1 MWQTSLYR
9 AAAPA
14 IDASQGQVGVTE
26 MNNAVMAVDN
36 VLVITGG
43 TGGMGLACARA
54 LADRGRLLLV
64 DLREDL
70 LDQAR
75 KALGAQGAVVDTL
88 PCDVTSATDVAAVAD
103 RVRELGR
110 LRCLVHTAGV
120 SPEMADA
127 ATVLDVDLAGSVRIT
142 DAFFP
147 LVNPGSSAILIG
159 SIAGYSDVPAAVEP
173 LLDDPLADGFLAAV
187 EQALG
192 QPLDS
197 PTAYVL
203 AKRGVTRLAE
213 RLATPWGKTGGR
225 TVAISPGLIDTPMG
239 RLELDRQS
247 IIPVMIEVTP
257 VKRPDR
263 PLPGRPED
271 IAATVAFLES
281 DAAAFISGC
290 DIRVDG
296 GLVGAGKHLMG
307 VG

>member
-1 MWQTSLYR
+1 MT
-9 AAAPA
+9 
-14 IDASQGQVGVTE
+14 IE
-26 MNNAVMAVDN
+26 NI
-36 VLVITGG
+36 LVITGG
-43 TGGMGLACARA
+43 AGGMGLACARA

-64 DLREDL
+64 DVREDL
-70 LDQAR
+70 LEQAR
-75 KALGAQGAVVDTL
+75 KTLGAQGAVVETL
-88 PCDVTSATDVAAVAD
+88 RCDVTSPADVAAVAD
-103 RVRELGR
+103 RVSELGR

-142 DAFFP
+142 DALFP

-159 SIAGYSDVPAAVEP
+159 SIAGYSDVLPTVEP
-173 LLDDPLADGFLAAV
+173 LLDDPLADGFFAAV
-187 EQALG
+187 ELAQG

-197 PTAYVL
+197 ETAYVL

-213 RLATPWGKTGGR
+213 RLATPWGKKGGR
-225 TVAISPGLIDTPMG
+225 TIAISPGLIDTSMG
-239 RLELDRQS
+239 RLELDRQP

>member
-1 MWQTSLYR
+1 
-9 AAAPA
+9 
-14 IDASQGQVGVTE
+14 
-26 MNNAVMAVDN
+26 MAVDN

-43 TGGMGLACARA
+43 AGGMGLACARA

-75 KALGAQGAVVDTL
+75 IGLGGQGAVVDTL
-88 PCDVTSATDVAAVAD
+88 RCDVTSASDVAAVAD
-103 RVRELGR
+103 RVRELGH

-142 DAFFP
+142 DALFP
-147 LVNPGSSAILIG
+147 LVNLGSSAILIG

-197 PTAYVL
+197 ATAYVL

-213 RLATPWGKTGGR
+213 RLATPWGKRGGR

-239 RLELDRQS
+239 RLELDRQPL
-247 IIPVMIEVTP
+247 IPMMIEVTP
-257 VKRPDR
+257 VKRPHR

-281 DAAAFISGC
+281 DAAAFVSGC

>member
-1 MWQTSLYR
+1 M
-9 AAAPA
+9 
-14 IDASQGQVGVTE
+14 
-26 MNNAVMAVDN
+26 
-36 VLVITGG
+36 
-43 TGGMGLACARA
+43 GMACARA

-64 DLREDL
+64 DVREDL
-70 LDQAR
+70 LDQAH
-75 KALGAQGAVVDTL
+75 KALSGYGADVETL
-88 PCDVTSATDVAAVAD
+88 RCDVASPADVAAVAD

-120 SPEMADA
+120 SPEMTDA

-142 DAFFP
+142 DALFP

-159 SIAGYSDVPAAVEP
+159 SIAGYSEVPAAVEP
-173 LLDDPLADGFLAAV
+173 LLDDPLADGFLAAI

-192 QPLDS
+192 KTLDS
-197 PTAYVL
+197 ATAYVL

-213 RLATPWGKTGGR
+213 RLATPWGKRGGR

-239 RLELDRQS
+239 RMELDRQE

-271 IAATVAFLES
+271 IAAAVAFLES

>member
-1 MWQTSLYR
+1 MT
-9 AAAPA
+9 
-14 IDASQGQVGVTE
+14 
-26 MNNAVMAVDN
+26 VDN
-36 VLVITGG
+36 ILVITGG
-43 TGGMGLACARA
+43 AGGMGLACARA

-64 DLREDL
+64 DVREDL
-70 LDQAR
+70 LEQAR
-75 KALGAQGAVVDTL
+75 KALGAQGAIVETL
-88 PCDVTSATDVAAVAD
+88 LCDVTSQADVAAVAD

-142 DAFFP
+142 DALFP

-173 LLDDPLADGFLAAV
+173 LLDDPLSDGFFAAL
-187 EQALG
+187 EAALG
-192 QPLDS
+192 EPLDS
-197 PTAYVL
+197 ATAYVL

-213 RLATPWGKTGGR
+213 RLATPWGAKHAR
-225 TVAISPGLIDTPMG
+225 TVSISPGLIDTPMG
-239 RLELDRQS
+239 RLELERQP
-247 IIPVMIEVTP
+247 IIPMMIEVTP

-271 IAATVAFLES
+271 IAAAVGFLES

-290 DIRVDG
+290 DLRVDG

>member
-1 MWQTSLYR
+1 MT
-9 AAAPA
+9 
-14 IDASQGQVGVTE
+14 
-26 MNNAVMAVDN
+26 VDN
-36 VLVITGG
+36 ILVITGG
-43 TGGMGLACARA
+43 AGGMGMACARA

-64 DLREDL
+64 DVREDL

-75 KALGAQGAVVDTL
+75 KALSGHGADVETL
-88 PCDVTSATDVAAVAD
+88 RCDVSSPADVAAVAD

-120 SPEMADA
+120 SPEMTDA
-127 ATVLDVDLAGSVRIT
+127 ETVLDVDLAGSVRIT
-142 DAFFP
+142 DALFP

-159 SIAGYSDVPAAVEP
+159 SIAGYSEVPAAVEP
-173 LLDDPLADGFLAAV
+173 LLDNPLADGFLGAI

-192 QPLDS
+192 KPLDS
-197 PTAYVL
+197 ATAYVL

-213 RLATPWGKTGGR
+213 RLATPWGKKGGR
-225 TVAISPGLIDTPMG
+225 TVSISPGLIDTPMG
-239 RLELDRQS
+239 RLELDRQE

-271 IAATVAFLES
+271 IAAAVAFLES

-290 DIRVDG
+290 DLRVDG
-296 GLVGAGKHLMG
+296 GLVGAGRHLMG

>member
-1 MWQTSLYR
+1 
-9 AAAPA
+9 
-14 IDASQGQVGVTE
+14 
-26 MNNAVMAVDN
+26 MAVDN
-36 VLVITGG
+36 VVVITGG
-43 TGGMGLACARA
+43 AGGMGLACARA

-142 DAFFP
+142 DAMFP

-173 LLDDPLADGFLAAV
+173 LLDDALADGFLAAV

-197 PTAYVL
+197 ATAYVL

-213 RLATPWGKTGGR
+213 RLATPWGKRGGR

-263 PLPGRPED
+263 PLPGCPED

-307 VG
+307 VGR

>member
-1 MWQTSLYR
+1 
-9 AAAPA
+9 
-14 IDASQGQVGVTE
+14 
-26 MNNAVMAVDN
+26 MAVDN
-36 VLVITGG
+36 ILVITGG
-43 TGGMGLACARA
+43 AGGMGLACARA

-88 PCDVTSATDVAAVAD
+88 SCDVTSATDVAAVAD
-103 RVRELGR
+103 RVSGLGR

-142 DAFFP
+142 DALLP

-173 LLDDPLADGFLAAV
+173 FLDDPLADGFLAAI

-197 PTAYVL
+197 ATAYVL
-203 AKRGVTRLAE
+203 AKRGVIRLVE

-225 TVAISPGLIDTPMG
+225 AVSISPGLIDTPMG
-239 RLELDRQS
+239 RLELDRQP
-247 IIPVMIEVTP
+247 IVPVMVEVTP

-263 PLPGRPED
+263 PLPGRPGD
-271 IAATVAFLES
+271 IAAAVAFLES
-281 DAAAFISGC
+281 DGAAFISGC

-296 GLVGAGKHLMG
+296 GLVGAGRHLMG
-307 VG
+307 VGG

>member
-1 MWQTSLYR
+1 M
-9 AAAPA
+9 A
-14 IDASQGQVGVTE
+14 ID
-26 MNNAVMAVDN
+26 NI
-36 VLVITGG
+36 LVITGG
-43 TGGMGLACARA
+43 AGGMGLACARA

-75 KALGAQGAVVDTL
+75 KALGAQGAVVETL
-88 PCDVTSATDVAAVAD
+88 RCDVTSPADIAAVAD
-103 RVRELGR
+103 RVHELGR

-120 SPEMADA
+120 SQEMADA
-127 ATVLDVDLAGSVRIT
+127 ATVLDVDLAGSVRLT
-142 DAFFP
+142 DALFP
-147 LVNPGSSAILIG
+147 LANPGSSAILIG

-173 LLDDPLADGFLAAV
+173 LLDDPLADGFFAAV
-187 EQALG
+187 EQAMG

-197 PTAYVL
+197 ATAYVL

-213 RLATPWGKTGGR
+213 RLATPWGKKGGR
-225 TVAISPGLIDTPMG
+225 TVAISPGLIDTPMA
-239 RLELDRQS
+239 RLELDRQP

>member
-1 MWQTSLYR
+1 
-9 AAAPA
+9 
-14 IDASQGQVGVTE
+14 
-26 MNNAVMAVDN
+26 MAVDH

-43 TGGMGLACARA
+43 AGGMGLACARA

-70 LDQAR
+70 LEQAR
-75 KALGAQGAVVDTL
+75 KALVGQGAVVDTL
-88 PCDVTSATDVAAVAD
+88 RCDVTSATDVAAVAD

-127 ATVLDVDLAGSVRIT
+127 ATVFDVDLAGSVRIT
-142 DAFFP
+142 DALFP

-159 SIAGYSDVPAAVEP
+159 SIAGYSEVPAAVEP

-192 QPLDS
+192 QTLDS
-197 PTAYVL
+197 ATAYVL
-203 AKRGVTRLAE
+203 AKRGVTRLVE
-213 RLATPWGKTGGR
+213 RLATPWGKRGGR
-225 TVAISPGLIDTPMG
+225 TIAISPGLIDTPMG
-239 RLELDRQS
+239 RLELDRQP
-247 IIPVMIEVTP
+247 IVPLMIEVTP

-271 IAATVAFLES
+271 IAATVTFLES

-290 DIRVDG
+290 DIRIDG
-296 GLVGAGKHLMG
+296 GLGAGKHLMG
-307 VG
+307 VV

>member
-1 MWQTSLYR
+1 L
-9 AAAPA
+9 
-14 IDASQGQVGVTE
+14 
-26 MNNAVMAVDN
+26 
-36 VLVITGG
+36 
-43 TGGMGLACARA
+43 
-54 LADRGRLLLV
+54 
-64 DLREDL
+64 
-70 LDQAR
+70 
-75 KALGAQGAVVDTL
+75 
-88 PCDVTSATDVAAVAD
+88 
-103 RVRELGR
+103 
-110 LRCLVHTAGV
+110 
-120 SPEMADA
+120 
-127 ATVLDVDLAGSVRIT
+127 
-142 DAFFP
+142 FP

-159 SIAGYSDVPAAVEP
+159 SIAGYSDVPTAVQP

-187 EQALG
+187 ERALG

-197 PTAYVL
+197 ATAYVL

-213 RLATPWGKTGGR
+213 RLAAPWGAKRGR
-225 TVAISPGLIDTPMG
+225 TVSISPGLIDTPMG
-239 RLELDRQS
+239 RLELDRQP

>member
-1 MWQTSLYR
+1 
-9 AAAPA
+9 
-14 IDASQGQVGVTE
+14 
-26 MNNAVMAVDN
+26 
-36 VLVITGG
+36 
-43 TGGMGLACARA
+43 
-54 LADRGRLLLV
+54 
-64 DLREDL
+64 
-70 LDQAR
+70 
-75 KALGAQGAVVDTL
+75 
-88 PCDVTSATDVAAVAD
+88 
-103 RVRELGR
+103 
-110 LRCLVHTAGV
+110 
-120 SPEMADA
+120 MADA
-127 ATVLDVDLAGSVRIT
+127 STVLDVDLAGSVRIT
-142 DAFFP
+142 DALFP

-173 LLDDPLADGFLAAV
+173 LLDDPLADGFFAAV
-187 EQALG
+187 EQAMG

-197 PTAYVL
+197 ATAYVL

-213 RLATPWGKTGGR
+213 RLATPWGKKGGR

-239 RLELDRQS
+239 RLELDRQP

-290 DIRVDG
+290 DVRVDG

>member
-1 MWQTSLYR
+1 
-9 AAAPA
+9 
-14 IDASQGQVGVTE
+14 
-26 MNNAVMAVDN
+26 MATDD

-43 TGGMGLACARA
+43 AGGMGLACARA
-54 LADRGRLLLV
+54 LAHRGRLLLV
-64 DLREDL
+64 DLSEEQL
-70 LDQAR
+70 EHAR
-75 KALGAQGAVVDTL
+75 TELNANEVRVETL
-88 PCDVTSATDVAAVAD
+88 RCDVTSPTDIAAVAE
-103 RVRELGR
+103 RVQDMGR
-110 LRCLVHTAGV
+110 FRCLVHTAGV

-142 DAFFP
+142 DALFP
-147 LVNPGSSAILIG
+147 FVSPGSSAILIG

-197 PTAYVL
+197 ATAYVL

-213 RLATPWGKTGGR
+213 RLATPWGKMGGR

-239 RLELDRQS
+239 RLELDRQP

-257 VKRPDR
+257 VKRPDH

-271 IAATVAFLES
+271 IAAVVAFLES

-290 DIRVDG
+290 DLRVDG